1 MFLPYNWLQKN
12 RSTFCRGIQMVKQI
26 EITSLDLRY
35 ESFRLK
41 SKKVEHALLASILDK
56 GIQEPLKGVDAGEQI
71 HILLD
76 GFKRYRCA
84 KKLNIRIIP
93 YHSFG
98 SDEPLGVIKLIRM
111 SNAKPLTIL
120 EQARMIE
127 DLQKVHRMTIAD
139 IAGLLEKSKAWVSM
153 RAGIFNQMSKYVM
166 KRIFDGDF
174 PAYSFM
180 YTLRRFIRM
189 NTIPR
194 SDIDDF
200 VKAVA
205 GKGLSIRDIE
215 LLAAGFFK
223 GSKEMRQQIKQG
235 DITWGLSKLKE
246 SASQTSDCTT
256 AEQKMLKDLEI
267 VQRYMQQ
274 ITFRVKDDNLSNDAF
289 HAQAGLLVQGII
301 DLMDRFS
308 LAMETLYDR
317 CK

>member
-1 MFLPYNWLQKN
+1 
-12 RSTFCRGIQMVKQI
+12 MVEQI

-41 SKKVEHALLASILDK
+41 SKKVEHTLLASILDK
-56 GIQEPLKGVDAGEQI
+56 GIQEPLKGVDAGEQT

-84 KKLNIRIIP
+84 KKLNIGIVP
-93 YHSFG
+93 YHTFG
-98 SDEPLGVIKLIRM
+98 GNEPLGVIRLIRM

-120 EQARMIE
+120 EQAKMIE
-127 DLQKVHRMTIAD
+127 ELQKKHRMTIPD
-139 IAGLLEKSKAWVSM
+139 IAGLLEKSKAWVSI

-180 YTLRRFIRM
+180 YTLRRFIRL
-189 NTIPR
+189 NTI
-194 SDIDDF
+194 SKTDIDDF

-215 LLAAGFFK
+215 LLAKGFFK
-223 GSKEMRQQIKQG
+223 GSEDLRQQIKQG
-235 DITWGLSKLKE
+235 DIAWGLSKLKE

-256 AEQKMLKDLEI
+256 AEQKMLKDLEM
-267 VQRYMQQ
+267 VQRYMHK
-274 ITFRVKDDNLSNDAF
+274 ITLRIKDDDLNNDAF
-289 HAQAGLLVQGII
+289 QAQAGLLVQGII
-301 DLMDRFS
+301 KLMDRFS
-308 LAMETLYDR
+308 LAMETLYDK
-317 CK
+317 CKQT